1 MKETTRSKLTSFDL
15 YNFKMMSNFD
25 LTVHKCVSKVTLVDV
40 RFDFYAQQTSA
51 QNGLHAIHREFAN
64 AIVNRI
70 ECHA

>member
-1 MKETTRSKLTSFDL
+1 
-15 YNFKMMSNFD
+15 MSNFD